1 MRCKF
6 RLSVI
11 LLGLLL
17 PLMLSCSVQAEA
29 PSILGAEV
37 IPPVFNA
44 VYQEVSANSD
54 IPMLLPTTIPEE
66 ALREPEPGQ
75 EQPFFV
81 SIDEADVNRYEI
93 NLDAIVGCEGAGYCN
108 FGLMGAERITQQTQ
122 SVDEIYAF
130 MLDPEYQPMMRS
142 EEPISEVELSGG
154 MTGTFIPWV
163 CGANCNAAKVYWEQ
177 EGIRYFVGIRGP
189 IDRATVVASANSMI
203 ENQPAAAVP
212 DFEGEVSDSE
222 EASGHVH
229 IKQEKHF

>member
-37 IPPVFNA
+37 VSPVFEA

-54 IPMLLPTTIPEE
+54 IPMLLPTEIPEA

-75 EQPFFV
+75 TQPFFV

-93 NLDAIVGCEGAGYCN
+93 NLDAIAGCEGAGYCT
-108 FGLMGAERITQQTQ
+108 FGILAAERIMQDTP
-122 SVDEIYAF
+122 SIDEQYAF
-130 MLDPEYQPMMRS
+130 MLDPTYQPIKRS
-142 EEPISEVELSGG
+142 EEPISEVELVGG
-154 MTGTFIPWV
+154 ITGTFIPWV
-163 CGANCNAAKVYWEQ
+163 CGANCNTAKVVWEQ
-177 EGIRYFVGIRGP
+177 EGIRYFIGIRGP
-189 IDRATVVASANSMI
+189 VDRATVVAIANSMI
-203 ENQPAAAVP
+203 ANQPTASTPEAFTDDEP
-212 DFEGEVSDSE
+212 QEGMEDTD
-222 EASGHVH
+222 EA
-229 IKQEKHF
+229 EP